1 MAGAAW
7 YVGAIEERVCEEQFK
22 LTGYSSD
29 RRRDWRL
36 LLRQAGAQQPGHSFD
51 QTFVTDGGA

>member
-7 YVGAIEERVCEEQFK
+7 YVGIIGEMVCEEQAK
-22 LTGYSSD
+22 LTRYSSD

-36 LLRQAGAQQPGHSFD
+36 LLRQAGPQQP
-51 QTFVTDGGA
+51 